1 MSPEELHAWYLD
13 RSGQVLAYRVESQFQ
28 LFTIRPTAMVKLVD
42 SARHSVTVR
51 KAVFE
56 RFRGLL
62 PANQRALLPLR
73 NISSNPRTARTAA
86 AAA

>member
-1 MSPEELHAWYLD
+1 VSPVENYAQFPG
-13 RSGQVLAYRVESQFQ
+13 RSGKVLAYRAESQFQ
-28 LFTIRPTAMVKLVD
+28 VFTVRPTAMVKLVD

>member
-42 SARHSVTVR
+42 SARHSVIVR
-51 KAVFE
+51 KAVF
-56 RFRGLL
+56 
-62 PANQRALLPLR
+62 
-73 NISSNPRTARTAA
+73 
-86 AAA
+86 

>member
-1 MSPEELHAWYLD
+1 MSPEELHAWFLD

-42 SARHSVTVR
+42 SARHSVIVR

-56 RFRGLL
+56 RFRGRL
-62 PANQRALLPLR
+62 PSNQRALLPLR
-73 NISSNPRTARTAA
+73 TISSSPRSAQTAA
-86 AAA
+86 AKF